1 MTADMLDLARRAVAS
16 PRWEWRAGK
25 LTSHGARC
33 LGRDLWV
40 DRGQRVAVFADPNE
54 GEVPDLTD
62 PATLGCL
69 LALVREA
76 WGLCVTTAYRF
87 TTDGS
92 SRWVWAVQSE
102 PRDYITPSANPPS
115 AWIPMTLSCGA
126 TEAEALV
133 AALEAA
139 PR

>member
-1 MTADMLDLARRAVAS
+1 MTADMLDLACRAVAS
-16 PRWEWRAGK
+16 PRWEWRAGM

-62 PATLGCL
+62 AATIGCL

-76 WGLCVTTAYRF
+76 WGDPHASASWDYETNGQVVVACSRT
-87 TTDGS
+87 
-92 SRWVWAVQSE
+92 SRWIF
-102 PRDYITPSANPPS
+102 RDRQ
-115 AWIPMTLSCGA
+115 

-139 PR
+139 P